1 MLESS
6 PATSHL
12 DINTCW
18 MSGENEQLV
27 LIENSLINPS
37 LERLIT
43 PAPKLPPY
51 QAGFIMRA
59 FKLYHK
65 LEAIDI
71 SCQIK
76 LKLL

>member
-1 MLESS
+1 MNI
-6 PATSHL
+6 
-12 DINTCW
+12 DTCW

-43 PAPKLPPY
+43 LAPKLPPN

-71 SCQIK
+71 SCRIK